1 MKNLKRIRLSRNLS
15 QSDLS
20 YLSEVK
26 LVNIQH
32 YETGV
37 RNINKAQCDNVYK
50 LAVALNCTMEDLIEK
65 EDIE

>member
-20 YLSEVK
+20 EVAEVK

-37 RNINKAQCDNVYK
+37 RNINKAQVDNVYK
-50 LAVALNCTMEDLIEK
+50 LSLALNCSIEDLIEK